1 MRQGK
6 GFGIGLYAVLF
17 YAVLFVLG
25 PVSSGAAADKYT
37 INCMAAFAKSTE
49 VTTFFIKDFMESVQK
64 AADQKYPG
72 QLKITYKG
80 GPELVPVFEQIVAIG
95 KGMVDLLYTDPGF
108 YASKMPELQL
118 MHVTTMKPWEERAV
132 GLYDYLDKIHNE
144 KVNAHFLVRNGIG
157 RGHQFGLTKPV
168 NTLEDFKGMG
178 IRGNPT
184 TIQIV
189 KALGANPVS
198 MSPGDVYTALERG
211 VVQAHITPPLML
223 RTLGLVKVTK
233 YLLFPQFFDCPNVL
247 IMNLDTWK
255 KLPKH
260 LQEILT
266 EQADQH
272 SRRMV
277 AFNENFEK
285 NELEFFKTQ
294 GMKFIDLPKAE
305 GDKLKKLA
313 NDTVTRVVMEK
324 TPNEG
329 KMILEILQKKP

>member
-1 MRQGK
+1 MTRSK
-6 GFGIGLYAVLF
+6 RFHIWNLAVLLS
-17 YAVLFVLG
+17 AIVFVLG
-25 PVSSGAAADKYT
+25 PVSAGAAAEKYT
-37 INCMAAFAKSTE
+37 INCLAAFARSTE

-64 AADQKYPG
+64 AADEKYPG

-80 GPELVPVFEQIVAIG
+80 GPELVPVFEQIVAVG

-118 MHVTTMKPWEERAV
+118 MHVTTMRPWEEKAV

-168 NTLEDFKGMG
+168 NKLEDFKGMG

-184 TIQIV
+184 TSQIV
-189 KALGANPVS
+189 KALEANPVS

-260 LQEILT
+260 LQDLIT
-266 EQADQH
+266 DVADQH

-285 NELEFFKTQ
+285 SELEYFKTQ
-294 GMKFIDLPKAE
+294 DMKFIDLPKAE

-313 NDTVTRVVMEK
+313 NDTVTQVVMEK
-324 TPNEG
+324 APNEG
-329 KMILEILQKKP
+329 KKILEFLQKKP